1 MGGEAKPLRHHPAL
15 RGIGKKQLI
24 LIGGVVAFFVIAPLT
39 GMGSTQ
45 DGDINDDFSLGDH
58 RHGRGHRHQ
67 HEHHHAWDAGGLN
80 ERFVDAVRPTAEAW
94 IHDHVHLQFGE
105 REDGDENAGLPRYVT
120 QMQHAKDSLSHA
132 SKDSLSSLSQAVRN
146 LDKIERDFDSHVRRG
161 DAAHRSDDIP
171 SVAAHGSV
179 HSAVDWMRNILPRA
193 GAPPVVDASLGADT
207 AVRRF
212 SRADVDDVDDD
223 ADVDADSST
232 HRRSRAASKTS
243 TTASDEVRTAERPPG
258 EPTCEKCGHRGVC
271 VDSGCSC
278 AAVWEGRGCKT
289 TRSLGARAPGV
300 VSGFKRGFSGAILTT
315 RANAPDT
322 IEIHENP
329 AAHSG
334 MKRIGKLS
342 QSTRER
348 LPEEDPLDGV
358 SFARCAVVGGGGSL
372 LAATYGAEIDA
383 HDAVFRF
390 DKHPTVGYETH
401 VGRKT
406 THRVVD
412 GAAVGFRE
420 RDSETVLQSYRTT
433 RAFKQFLSRK
443 RRAPS
448 ERLHAIHP
456 DFLAWVHES
465 FALAPATEMIGVV
478 VAAHRCREVNLY
490 GFQIQ
495 SFDGVKDKY
504 HEKEDGRDAD
514 SDANADADA
523 DAISDLDRRA
533 GADDSSSEGAP
544 ERHSEMDGD
553 EWLALKA
560 MATHGV
566 VNFAEP
572 CVVRCHE
579 SASECDA
586 CREAEARL
594 TSDDDRDARRGG
606 GGGGGSG
613 FGSAVGAR
621 GDVGA
626 YARGGEGVVG
636 PRKGGLGDS
645 LAGWMNE
652 VGDALTHS
660 YGRGRRD
667 EAAAGGSAP
676 VLDAGFDDDDDD
688 GLVDDADD
696 EDETE
701 TKSAS
706 RSRSRFDDAASSS
719 STGRARRH
727 RGSTGSST
735 SGA

>member
-58 RHGRGHRHQ
+58 RHR
-67 HEHHHAWDAGGLN
+67 HEHHHSWDAGGLN
-80 ERFVDAVRPTAEAW
+80 ERFADAVRPRAEAW

-105 REDGDENAGLPRYVT
+105 REDTDENAGLPRYVT
-120 QMQHAKDSLSHA
+120 QMQHAKDSLA
-132 SKDSLSSLSQAVRN
+132 DVSKSSIHTLSDAARQ
-146 LDKIERDFDSHVRRG
+146 LDKIERDIDARAHRG
-161 DAAHRSDDIP
+161 DADHRSDDVP
-171 SVAAHGSV
+171 SVAARGSA
-179 HSAVDWMRNILPRA
+179 HSAVDWMRNILPRS
-193 GAPPVVDASLGADT
+193 GAPPVVDASHGADD
-207 AVRRF
+207 ANF
-212 SRADVDDVDDD
+212 DANVD
-223 ADVDADSST
+223 ANFDADSTT
-232 HRRSRAASKTS
+232 HRRSRAASNAAS
-243 TTASDEVRTAERPPG
+243 ISFGEDRTASRSPG
-258 EPTCEKCGHRGVC
+258 EPTCEKCGHRGAC
-271 VDSGCSC
+271 VENGCAC

-289 TRSLGARAPGV
+289 TRSLGAHAPGV

-315 RANAPDT
+315 RVNAPDT

-342 QSTRER
+342 ASTRER
-348 LPEEDPLDGV
+348 LPEEDPLDRI

-372 LAATYGAEIDA
+372 LTATYGAEIDA

-443 RRAPS
+443 RHAPS

-456 DFLAWVHES
+456 DFLAWTHES
-465 FALAPATEMIGVV
+465 FALAPATELIGVV
-478 VAAHRCREVNLY
+478 VAAHKCREVNLY

-495 SFDGVKDKY
+495 SFEGVKDTY
-504 HEKEDGRDAD
+504 HEREDGRDAD
-514 SDANADADA
+514 LDADPA
-523 DAISDLDRRA
+523 ADLDRRA
-533 GADDSSSEGAP
+533 GEDAR

-553 EWLALKA
+553 EWAALKA

-566 VNFAEP
+566 IRFAEP

-594 TSDDDRDARRGG
+594 TGDDDRDASRGG
-606 GGGGGSG
+606 GFG
-613 FGSAVGAR
+613 FYA
-621 GDVGA
+621 DA

-636 PRKGGLGDS
+636 PRKGSLGDS
-645 LAGWMNE
+645 VAGWMNE
-652 VGDALTHS
+652 VGDAFTHS

-676 VLDAGFDDDDDD
+676 VLDAGFDDDDVEDGVANDD
-688 GLVDDADD
+688 DVEPANDAD
-696 EDETE
+696 
-701 TKSAS
+701 A
-706 RSRSRFDDAASSS
+706 
-719 STGRARRH
+719 
-727 RGSTGSST
+727 
-735 SGA
+735 